1 MSHSFKSLLVNKNQG
16 HEWKRP
22 PKILRRHDEIRH
34 GVVGPIP
41 SVGMQHPT
49 GLTIVA
55 TGCWTDWMYGKCAPL
70 LSGISIEKIVG
81 LLGLLYFDWG
91 KVDGHCDLGV
101 SLKFDVRGF
110 FSGGIPF
117 TYRWFFFCSFTK
129 LFLFWFFHIS
139 PGNFWGITF
148 EHKFSSP

>member
-1 MSHSFKSLLVNKNQG
+1 
-16 HEWKRP
+16 
-22 PKILRRHDEIRH
+22 
-34 GVVGPIP
+34 
-41 SVGMQHPT
+41 
-49 GLTIVA
+49 
-55 TGCWTDWMYGKCAPL
+55 MYGKCAPL

-117 TYRWFFFCSFTK
+117 TYRCFFLQLHKVVFVLVLPYFAGK
-129 LFLFWFFHIS
+129 LLGYHL
-139 PGNFWGITF
+139 
-148 EHKFSSP
+148 